1 MAYPIAK
8 FYFKTQTPFLSLQ
21 LTQLEINLLLL
32 LSIFVFACVIV
43 FCSKKGLLGSREK
56 NHCLTNSYG
65 GLFLLVSILKLFS
78 DMVRFTG
85 ITIIVI
91 NCWMG
96 YGYIPV
102 ELLMSGYI
110 PQWPESGI
118 IPWGD
123 LVGALS
129 MYQRQ
134 GGVDDQPALRA
145 EVSLAVLG
153 RFIPYEVR
161 DYVQVSPENFHKVTH
176 AITLMKEIGQ
186 WPEEVNIPAYNTNEQ
201 QATLLQRIKTHSG
214 IRTN

>member
-1 MAYPIAK
+1 
-8 FYFKTQTPFLSLQ
+8 
-21 LTQLEINLLLL
+21 
-32 LSIFVFACVIV
+32 
-43 FCSKKGLLGSREK
+43 
-56 NHCLTNSYG
+56 
-65 GLFLLVSILKLFS
+65 
-78 DMVRFTG
+78 
-85 ITIIVI
+85 
-91 NCWMG
+91 
-96 YGYIPV
+96 
-102 ELLMSGYI
+102 MSGYI

-161 DYVQVSPENFHKVTH
+161 DYVQVSPENFHKVIH
-176 AITLMKEIGQ
+176 ASTILKEIGQ